1 MAYKQKGMDFGN
13 TLNASKIQDDK
24 FLEEQNESE
33 VTSMD
38 YLRKKPSIV
47 ASESAKKDYD
57 AYGEDVNNEETK
69 RINITPNTRPPMFSD
84 ADAHRKVK
92 KN

>member
-13 TLNASKIQDDK
+13 K

-38 YLRKKPSIV
+38 YLRRKPSIV

-57 AYGEDVNNEETK
+57 ADDEDANNEETK
-69 RINITPNTRPPMFSD
+69 RINTTPYTRPPMFSD